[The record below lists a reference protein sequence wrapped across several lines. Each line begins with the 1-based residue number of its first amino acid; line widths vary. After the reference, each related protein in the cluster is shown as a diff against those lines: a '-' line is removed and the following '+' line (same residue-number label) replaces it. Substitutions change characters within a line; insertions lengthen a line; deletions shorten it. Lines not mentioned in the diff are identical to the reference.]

1 MNHIPLISV
10 IVPVY
15 NTAPFLDECLESIAL
30 QSCDNMEVTLIDDGS
45 TDGSNAICRRRVERD
60 GRFRLVECDNCGPS
74 VARNAGIDVSRGE
87 YVTFVDSDDVIARDY
102 VTRLYAMMADADMA
116 VTRVG
121 GKMRHCDSE
130 PLIMSRDDA
139 MKSLLYQDGIDSS
152 VSGKMFARHLF
163 DEERFTPGIMY
174 EDLDIMPR
182 IIGRARRI
190 VFRDEVLYFYRK
202 RAGSRLSVFTRDRL
216 DVLDVVGRIGE
227 YVALNCPAASAAAKS
242 RMLSAHFNMFVLLV
256 RNGLGDSKEADAC
269 WDAISKLR
277 MDCLRDKRV
286 RTKNKLGII
295 ASLPGRSFFKLLSR
309 LSK

>member
-1 MNHIPLISV
+1 MDHLPLISV

-30 QSCDNMEVTLIDDGS
+30 QSCDNMEVILVDDGS
-45 TDGSNAICRRRVERD
+45 TDGSNAMCRRRVERD

-87 YVTFVDSDDVIARDY
+87 YVTFVDSDDVIASDY
-102 VTRLYAMMADADMA
+102 VTRLYAMMTDADMA

-139 MKSLLYQDGIDSS
+139 MKSLLYQDGVDSS
-152 VSGKMFARHLF
+152 VKMFARHLF

-174 EDLDIMPR
+174 EDLDIMLR
-182 IIGRARRI
+182 VIGRARRI

-202 RAGSRLSVFTRDRL
+202 RSGSRLSVFTRDRL

-256 RNGLGDSKEADAC
+256 RNGLGYSKEADAC
-269 WDAISKLR
+269 WDVISKLR
-277 MDCLRDKRV
+277 MGCLRDRRV
-286 RTKNKLGII
+286 RAKNKLGII
-295 ASLPGRSFFKLLSR
+295 ASLPGKGFFKLLSR